1 MPQVSVIVPV
11 YNVAPYLRRC
21 LDSFVGQT
29 LRDIEIV
36 CVDDGSTDGS
46 GAILDEY
53 AVRDV
58 RLRVIHQANAGVGA
72 ARNAALPVAS
82 GEYVYFCDPDDY
94 ALPRLLERMVAR
106 AKEVSAEIVLGG
118 RVAIGRFR
126 RLPGR
131 ILPAAAV
138 KRRHQPFPGRAF
150 PVGLFE
156 LARTAV
162 WDKLFR
168 RDFVE
173 RLGLRFA
180 PTLYAEDMVFVATA
194 LAAAE
199 RIASA
204 DCADYVHWSSR
215 PDSLV
220 HQKDRRPLDLFAAY
234 DATIASFRAHGL
246 LSAFEPALCVLFL
259 MYGTRSL
266 CQLSD
271 GANRRQFYGV
281 FRSRYGELR
290 RHLGEAGEYS
300 LPRWCRRVGRVLSDF
315 EAPGPLL
322 RLLAQERRGK
332 RIVRIL
338 RTLACLELR
347 DA

>member
-1 MPQVSVIVPV
+1 MKVSVIVPV
-11 YNVAPYLRRC
+11 FNVAPYLRRC
-21 LDSFVGQT
+21 LDSLVGQT
-29 LRDIEIV
+29 LRDIEII

-53 AVRDV
+53 AARDARV
-58 RLRVIHQANAGVGA
+58 RVIHQANVGVGA
-72 ARNAALPVAS
+72 ARNAALEIAS

-94 ALPRLLERMVAR
+94 ALPRLLERLVAR
-106 AKEVSAEIVLGG
+106 GKEVSAEIVLGG
-118 RVAIGRFR
+118 RIGVG
-126 RLPGR
+126 RLRCLSSR

-138 KRRHQPFPGRAF
+138 KRRRQPFSGRAL
-150 PVGLFE
+150 PVELFE

-168 RDFVE
+168 REFVE

-180 PTLYAEDMVFVATA
+180 STLYAEDMVFVATA

-204 DCADYVHWSSR
+204 DYADYVHWGAR

-234 DATIASFRAHGL
+234 DATIASFRERGL
-246 LSAFEPALCVLFL
+246 LAVFGPALYVLFL

-266 CQLSD
+266 CQLSES
-271 GANRRQFYGV
+271 ANRCLFYGV
-281 FRSRYGELR
+281 FRSRYREMR
-290 RHLGEAGEYS
+290 RHLGKADERC
-300 LPRWCRRVGRVLSDF
+300 LPQWCRRVGCVLSGF
-315 EAPGPLL
+315 ESPGPLL
-322 RLLAQERRGK
+322 CLLAMERRRK
-332 RIVRIL
+332 RIVRLL
-338 RTLACLELR
+338 RTLLCLELR
-347 DA
+347 DV